1 MLTGAG
7 IDPLNPK
14 GTERPFAVS
23 AITVGILQAFFDA
36 LDSDAETAFGAAPI
50 ATGAINGLFVAGM
63 TSGTPF
69 NARQGKFLP

>member
-1 MLTGAG
+1 
-7 IDPLNPK
+7 
-14 GTERPFAVS
+14 
-23 AITVGILQAFFDA
+23 LQAFFDA